1 MAFLRWFKITRQKFG
16 ELRVTASAFGVY
28 AGLLGIEH
36 GFFETLQGN
45 IAPRSVRIRAVN
57 PWELPFPFGHEPAV
71 TLVPNLLLTGI
82 LAMIVGLS
90 VIMWSTTFIQ
100 KKAGAVVLFLL
111 SIVLFLVGGG
121 FGPMSLLIPACIA
134 AAGINRPFTWWRAH
148 LPANGRQLL
157 ALLWP
162 WCFIVALLWVPAEFV
177 VGYTFGVKNDAHL
190 NLVLCYPLVGFFAL
204 TLITGLACE
213 VRTQNEVHPQ
223 AVAPA

>member
-1 MAFLRWFKITRQKFG
+1 MTFLGWFRMIRQKFG
-16 ELRVTASAFGVY
+16 ELRVTASAFGAY
-28 AGLLGIEH
+28 AGLLGMEH

-45 IAPRSVRIRAVN
+45 IAPKSVRIRAVS
-57 PWELPFPFGHEPAV
+57 PWELPFPFGHEPAL

-90 VIMWSTTFIQ
+90 VITWSTAFIQ
-100 KKAGAVVLFLL
+100 KKGGAVVLFLL

-157 ALLWP
+157 APLWP
-162 WCFIVALLWVPAEFV
+162 WCFVVALLYVPVEFV
-177 VGYTFGVKNDAHL
+177 VGYIFGAKNDAQL
-190 NLVLCYPLVGFFAL
+190 NLVLCYPLVGFFLL
-204 TLITGLACE
+204 TLITGLVCE
-213 VRTQNEVHPQ
+213 IRTRIELHPK